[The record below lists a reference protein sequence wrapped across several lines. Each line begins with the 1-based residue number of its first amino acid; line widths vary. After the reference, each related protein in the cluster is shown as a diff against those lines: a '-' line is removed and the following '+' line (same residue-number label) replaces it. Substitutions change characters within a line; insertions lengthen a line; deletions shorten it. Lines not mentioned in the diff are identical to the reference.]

1 MQMKSLV
8 KELMFFL
15 QPDTKDQMSK
25 NFFIDLEE
33 QLTLNELSAL
43 LKQYED
49 TLTDVTVE
57 SLKPFLDFLEHRW
70 QRIQNTDA
78 VYMHSPNSHANRTC
92 LMMAFHLSPYLNIDP
107 YKMLIP
113 TLNSANIYLPEKSI
127 SKFAQAY
134 YPQELIL
141 TDDNHHLLDVY
152 SCLYSASK
160 NNFDYTFYAKDEIK
174 KLNENEKYR
183 LIYHSRFAKQFDDQN
198 RLDSSL
204 GQRTSRKFKFAQKIK
219 KENYEVIAT
228 YGEES
233 FKILQKNLYSAINT
247 LDQLCHTLHQYPLPV
262 WEKFLSQYSVEDL
275 RKIILNGRNLKNVLQ
290 DPFSYKGNET
300 YDRAVLVASWHLY
313 RRELDLRPPH
323 QAYTSILGSW
333 SGYSTDEKRKSSD
346 IPYQFLLSGSDLKD
360 FSAYIAEKQFDQ
372 IRPALTHNTQTIF
385 LAQMVAITDPDFHK
399 QREQKHWFNFR
410 N

>member
-15 QPDTKDQMSK
+15 QPDTKDQMSE

-134 YPQELIL
+134 YP
-141 TDDNHHLLDVY
+141 D
-152 SCLYSASK
+152 
-160 NNFDYTFYAKDEIK
+160 
-174 KLNENEKYR
+174 
-183 LIYHSRFAKQFDDQN
+183 
-198 RLDSSL
+198 
-204 GQRTSRKFKFAQKIK
+204 
-219 KENYEVIAT
+219 
-228 YGEES
+228 
-233 FKILQKNLYSAINT
+233 
-247 LDQLCHTLHQYPLPV
+247 
-262 WEKFLSQYSVEDL
+262 
-275 RKIILNGRNLKNVLQ
+275 
-290 DPFSYKGNET
+290 
-300 YDRAVLVASWHLY
+300 
-313 RRELDLRPPH
+313 
-323 QAYTSILGSW
+323 
-333 SGYSTDEKRKSSD
+333 
-346 IPYQFLLSGSDLKD
+346 
-360 FSAYIAEKQFDQ
+360 
-372 IRPALTHNTQTIF
+372 
-385 LAQMVAITDPDFHK
+385 
-399 QREQKHWFNFR
+399 
-410 N
+410 